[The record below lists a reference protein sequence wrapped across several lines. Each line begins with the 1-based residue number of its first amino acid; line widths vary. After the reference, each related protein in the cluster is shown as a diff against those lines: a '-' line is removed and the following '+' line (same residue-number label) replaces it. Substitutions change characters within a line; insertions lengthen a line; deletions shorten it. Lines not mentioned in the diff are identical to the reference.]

1 MPIQKEEQNQDFIDD
16 YQTDDV
22 EEIEEDDYGFIF
34 GPDGELKSVIF
45 PELLM
50 EDPPRQIK
58 KILKMYG
65 IKNIHDV
72 IEKNIH

>member
-1 MPIQKEEQNQDFIDD
+1 MPIQKEEQTQDFIDD

-22 EEIEEDDYGFIF
+22 EEMDEDDYGFII
-34 GPDGELKSVIF
+34 GADGELKSVIF